1 MKLLKRIRALR
12 SRLADNASGLALAER
27 RVAHYK
33 ARAKNAENPEHPHP
47 LVLERADRRLKYWRE
62 KERKAYLRRH
72 HFKVALTRALK
83 KLSRREPLV
92 IRGKDGTFSVI
103 GGNAEERLHRAFGWA
118 RKHWH
123 DYYSESG
130 AYVLVNVLTNA
141 FMRGKRSD
149 CSRTAIEVRRICGLR
164 TIWTEPRFTGSCL
177 DFGREVD
184 RHYAE
189 THCGVWVIYGSGEGF
204 HMGTSTGHGPFT
216 WEHGAPALDIGHFDE
231 FGSGTEVRYRAV
243 D

>member
-1 MKLLKRIRALR
+1 MKLLKRVRALR
-12 SRLADNASGLALAER
+12 SRLAHIASGLALAER

-33 ARAKNAENPEHPHP
+33 ARAELAENPANPHP
-47 LVLERADRRLKYWRE
+47 VLLRRADRRLHYWRE
-62 KERKAYLRRH
+62 RERKAYLRRH

-92 IRGKDGTFSVI
+92 IRTKDGLKVI
-103 GGNAEERLHRAFGWA
+103 GGNAEEKLHRAFGWA

-123 DYYSESG
+123 DYYSEGGTYDEDHS
-130 AYVLVNVLTNA
+130 LDNA
-141 FMRGKRSD
+141 RHDGKRRD
-149 CSRTAIEVRRICGLR
+149 CSWDAIETRRACDLP
-164 TIWTEPRFTGSCL
+164 TIDSEPRFTGSCL
-177 DFGREVD
+177 DFGRPVD

-189 THCGVWVIYGSGEGF
+189 THCGVWVIYGSGTAF

-216 WEHGAPALDIGHFDE
+216 WEHGTPTLNTGHFDE
-231 FGSGTEVRYRAV
+231 FGPGTEVRYRAV